1 MKFHVFP
8 AIAAAFAVALPG
20 AFAAPLAFR
29 APRLV
34 PEAVVLPAPAEKAAA
49 PATIDGGKLKVGD
62 VRALPK
68 AAPITQW
75 RPVEGGFVARIRA
88 ESQTAQ
94 GLRARLDLGTLP
106 GTMEV
111 RVQGDAGPVE
121 SMLVDPTR
129 SPEAWTPWTE
139 GASQLIEVFS
149 RVAPA
154 ESAVRVGAL
163 LHFAT
168 SPFAKAASACTQSTA
183 CTTGDPGLDAAIAER
198 KKSMARI
205 SFVSGGS
212 GFVCSAT
219 LIDTPRN
226 PAAYV
231 LTANHCIEDT
241 ASANSIAAWWFYE
254 ETACGA
260 GGTSPARVQ
269 TSGGMQLEFTNYNVD
284 ATLLLMNGPPP
295 AGATYAP
302 LNPALIA
309 TNTPIVSLSHPRG
322 DASRWAEGFI
332 EGHGRPTGLP
342 YDMYVVN
349 FSRGMIEGGSSGS
362 GAFTRTNGRLELAGV
377 LSRGPIDDSCTN
389 TNKFGLYGRLEAI
402 YPQLAQ
408 YIGATSPGADD
419 APNRPA
425 DVTAAVSGAPLDT
438 LSQPVTLARR
448 IDYPGDIDVFR
459 FTVSS
464 MVAMTG
470 FTTGGQDLVSTILD
484 HNGIGLE
491 ANDDAETVDND
502 TGITRL
508 LAPGTYYF
516 HVAHWTP
523 SATGPY
529 QLVLR
534 ADRVDAL
541 NYTALW
547 WNEAESGWGINL
559 NHQGN
564 IVFATLFTYDDA
576 GAPMWLVMSR
586 GDRQSDGSYSG
597 TLHRTTGPA
606 FNANPWTAI
615 NATEVGTMRLVFGGP
630 NAATLTYSVNGRS
643 VTKAITR
650 QVFKTLPE
658 CAWSYFDRSF
668 ERNLQDLWWNPA
680 QSGWGINI
688 AHQENTLFATLFTYA
703 ANGQGLWLVMPE
715 GRPDSTGT
723 FSGALYRTRGPAFDA
738 SPWSA
743 IQSTQVG
750 TMSLT
755 FDDGNAGQL
764 NYTVDGVSVSKSIM
778 RQVFSSPRTK
788 CES

>member
-8 AIAAAFAVALPG
+8 AVAAAFALAFLP

-29 APRLV
+29 APELV
-34 PEAVVLPAPAEKAAA
+34 PEAVVLPAPVEKAAA
-49 PATIDGGKLKVGD
+49 PATLVGGKLKVGD

-68 AAPITQW
+68 AAPLAQW
-75 RPVEGGFVARIRA
+75 QPVDGGFVARIRA

-94 GLRARLDLGTLP
+94 GLRARLDLGELP
-106 GTMEV
+106 GAMEV
-111 RVQGDAGPVE
+111 RVRGDTGPVE
-121 SMLVDPTR
+121 SMLVDPARGT
-129 SPEAWTPWTE
+129 EAWTPWTE

-149 RVAPA
+149 PVAPA
-154 ESAVRVGAL
+154 AGTVRVGAL
-163 LHFAT
+163 LHFT
-168 SPFAKAASACTQSTA
+168 MSPFAKAASACTQSTA
-183 CTTGDPGLDAAIAER
+183 CTTGDAGLDAALAER

-205 SFVSGGS
+205 SFVSGNS
-212 GFVCSAT
+212 GFLCSAT

-241 ASANSIAAWWFYE
+241 ASASSITAYWFYE
-254 ETACGA
+254 ESACGA

-269 TSGGMQLEFTNYNVD
+269 TSGGMQLVFTNYNVD

-302 LNPALIA
+302 LNTALIA
-309 TNTPIVSLSHPRG
+309 ANTPIVSLSHPRG
-322 DASRWAEGFI
+322 DSSRWADGVMEGQ
-332 EGHGRPTGLP
+332 GRPVGLP
-342 YDMYVVN
+342 YNMYVVN

-362 GAFTRTNGRLELAGV
+362 GAFTRTNGRLELTGV
-377 LSRGPIDDSCTN
+377 LSRGPVDDSCTN
-389 TNKFGLYGRLEAI
+389 TDKFGLYGRLEAI

-408 YIGATSPGADD
+408 YIGAATPGADD
-419 APNRPA
+419 APNRPV
-425 DVTAAVSGAPLDT
+425 DVTAAVSVAPLDT
-438 LSQPVTLARR
+438 LSQPVTLARS
-448 IDYPGDIDVFR
+448 IDYAGDIDVFR

-464 MVAMTG
+464 MVAVTG
-470 FTTGGQDLVSTILD
+470 YTTGGQDLVSTILD

-508 LAPGTYYF
+508 LAPGAYYF

-523 SATGPY
+523 SATGAY

-534 ADRVDAL
+534 ADRVEAL

-564 IVFATLFTYDDA
+564 IIFATLFTYDDA

-586 GDRQSDGSYSG
+586 GERQNDGSYSG

-606 FNANPWTAI
+606 FNASPWTAI

-630 NAATLTYSVNGRS
+630 NTASLTYSVNGRS

-650 QVFKTLPE
+650 QAFGTLPE
-658 CAWSYFDRSF
+658 CSWSYFDRTF
-668 ERNLQDLWWNPA
+668 EGNFQDLWWNPE
-680 QSGWGINI
+680 QSGWGINL
-688 AHQENTLFATLFTYA
+688 AHQDNTLFATLFTYA
-703 ANGQGLWLVMPE
+703 VNGQGLWLVMPE
-715 GRPDSTGT
+715 GRQDSTGT
-723 FSGALYRTRGPAFDA
+723 YSGALYRTRGPAFDV

-743 IQSTQVG
+743 IQPTQVG

-764 NYTVDGVSVSKSIM
+764 NYTVDGVSVSKPIV
-778 RQVFSSPRTK
+778 RQVFSAPRTK
-788 CES
+788 CGS

>member
-8 AIAAAFAVALPG
+8 AIAAAFALAFPA

-29 APRLV
+29 APELA
-34 PEAVVLPAPAEKAAA
+34 PEAVVLPAPTEKAAT
-49 PATIDGGKLKVGD
+49 PATMEGGKLKVGD

-75 RPVEGGFVARIRA
+75 QPVEGGFVAHIRT
-88 ESQTAQ
+88 ESQAAL

-106 GTMEV
+106 GAMEV

-129 SPEAWTPWTE
+129 GTEAWTPWTE

-149 RVAPA
+149 PVRPGG
-154 ESAVRVGAL
+154 SAVRVGAL
-163 LHFAT
+163 LHFTT

-183 CTTGDPGLDAAIAER
+183 CTTGEPGLDAAIAER

-205 SFVSGGS
+205 TFVSGGS

-241 ASANSIAAWWFYE
+241 ATANSIAAYWFYE

-269 TSGGMQLEFTNYNVD
+269 TSGGMRLEFTNYNVD
-284 ATLLLMNGPPP
+284 ASLLLMNGPPP
-295 AGATYAP
+295 AGVTYAP

-309 TNTPIVSLSHPRG
+309 ANTPIVSLSHPRG
-322 DASRWAEGFI
+322 DSSRWADGFMK
-332 EGHGRPTGLP
+332 GHGRPTGLP
-342 YDMYVVN
+342 YDMYVVS

-362 GAFTRTNGRLELAGV
+362 GAFTRTNGRLELTGV
-377 LSRGPIDDSCTN
+377 LSRGPLDDSCTN
-389 TNKFGLYGRLEAI
+389 TDKFGLYGRLEAI

-408 YIGATSPGADD
+408 YIGAASPGADD
-419 APNRPA
+419 APNRPG
-425 DVTAAVSGAPLDT
+425 DVTASVSGAPLDT

-448 IDYPGDIDVFR
+448 IDYAGDIDVFR
-459 FTVSS
+459 FTLSS
-464 MVAMTG
+464 MAAVTG
-470 FTTGGQDLVSTILD
+470 YTTGGQDLVSSILD
-484 HNGIGLE
+484 HNGVGLE

-547 WNEAESGWGINL
+547 WNAAESGWGINV

-586 GDRQSDGSYSG
+586 GERQDDGSYSG
-597 TLHRTTGPA
+597 ALHRTTGPA
-606 FNANPWTAI
+606 FNANPWTGV
-615 NATEVGTMRLVFGGP
+615 NAAEVGTMRLVFSGP

-650 QVFKTLPE
+650 QAFRTLPE
-658 CAWSYFDRSF
+658 CSWSYFDRSF
-668 ERNLQDLWWNPA
+668 EGNLQDLWWNPA
-680 QSGWGINI
+680 QPGWGINI
-688 AHQENTLFATLFTYA
+688 AHQEDTLFATLFTYA
-703 ANGQGLWLVMPE
+703 ANGQGLWLVMPDA
-715 GRPDSTGT
+715 RQDSTGT
-723 FSGALYRTRGPAFDA
+723 YSGPLYRTRGVSFDA

-755 FDDGNAGQL
+755 FDDGNTGQL
-764 NYTVDGVSVSKSIM
+764 NYTIDGVSVSKSIV
-778 RQVFSSPRTK
+778 RQVFSSPRAK

>member
-1 MKFHVFP
+1 MKFHAFP
-8 AIAAAFAVALPG
+8 AVAAALALALPA

-29 APRLV
+29 APAV
-34 PEAVVLPAPAEKAAA
+34 APEPVVLAAPAEKAAA
-49 PATIDGGKLKVGD
+49 PATLEGGKLKVGD

-75 RPVEGGFVARIRA
+75 QPVEGGFVARIRA
-88 ESQTAQ
+88 ESGAAR

-106 GTMEV
+106 GPMEI

-121 SMLVDPTR
+121 SMMVDPMR
-129 SPEAWTPWTE
+129 STEAWTPWTE
-139 GASQLIEVFS
+139 GAAQLIEVFS
-149 RVAPA
+149 PVRPA
-154 ESAVRVGAL
+154 AGAVRVGAL
-163 LHFAT
+163 LHFT
-168 SPFAKAASACTQSTA
+168 LSPFAKAASACTQSTA
-183 CTTGDPGLDAAIAER
+183 CTTGDALLDAQIAER

-241 ASANSIAAWWFYE
+241 ATANSIAAWWFYE
-254 ETACGA
+254 EAACGA

-269 TSGGMQLEFTNYNVD
+269 TSGGMQLVFTNYNVD
-284 ATLLLMNGPPP
+284 ASLLLMNGPPP

-302 LNPALIA
+302 LNPALLA
-309 TNTPIVSLSHPRG
+309 ANTPIVSLSHPRG
-322 DASRWAEGFI
+322 DSSRWADGVMEGQ
-332 EGHGRPTGLP
+332 GRPSGLP
-342 YDMYVVN
+342 YNMYVVN

-377 LSRGPIDDSCTN
+377 LSRGPLEESCTN
-389 TNKFGLYGRLEAI
+389 TDRFGLYGRLEAI
-402 YPQLAQ
+402 YPQVAQ

-419 APNRPA
+419 APNRPE
-425 DVTAAVSGAPLDT
+425 DVTASVSGAPLD

-448 IDYPGDIDVFR
+448 IDYAGDVDVFR

-464 MVAMTG
+464 MVAFTG
-470 FTTGGQDLVSTILD
+470 FTTGGQDLVSSILD
-484 HNGIGLE
+484 QHGVGLE
-491 ANDDAETVDND
+491 ANDDAETIDND
-502 TGITRL
+502 TGITRV

-523 SATGPY
+523 SATGAY

-547 WNEAESGWGINL
+547 WNEAESGWGINI

-586 GDRQSDGSYSG
+586 GDRQNGGSYSG
-597 TLHRTTGPA
+597 ALHRTTGPA

-615 NATEVGTMRLVFGGP
+615 DATEVGTMRLVFSGP
-630 NAATLTYSVNGRS
+630 DTATLTYSVNGRG
-643 VTKAITR
+643 VTKAIKR
-650 QVFKTLPE
+650 QAFKTLPE
-658 CAWSYFDRSF
+658 CSWSYFDRSF
-668 ERNLQDLWWNPA
+668 EGNVQDLWWNPA
-680 QSGWGINI
+680 ESGWGINL

-715 GRPDSTGT
+715 GTQDSTGT
-723 FSGALYRTRGPAFDA
+723 YSGALYRTRGPAFDA

-743 IQSTQVG
+743 IQPTQVG

-755 FDDGNAGQL
+755 FDDGNSGQL
-764 NYTVDGVSVSKSIM
+764 NYTVDGVSVSKPIV
-778 RQVFSSPRTK
+778 RQVFSAPRTK